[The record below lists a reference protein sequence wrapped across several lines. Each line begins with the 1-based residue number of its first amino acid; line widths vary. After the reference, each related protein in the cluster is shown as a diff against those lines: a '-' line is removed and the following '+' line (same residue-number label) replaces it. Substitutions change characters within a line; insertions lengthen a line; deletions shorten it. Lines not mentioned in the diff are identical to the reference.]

1 MTRSVRLLA
10 VTLAA
15 LLAVALA
22 PASPAHAGLTKASR
36 ACTSLVVVGLRGS
49 GEAADSGSIRYFG
62 QPASKAAKNMV
73 SRIKRSGTY
82 RYAGIPYDAKR
93 VNPVTYGASVADG
106 VKLLTGVL
114 RSIKKSCGTGTKFAL
129 IGYSQGAQVV
139 RESVAKLEQPVRA
152 QIVAVGLIGDPKRRG
167 YDQRPAEIGYNENF
181 DRGTLAGS
189 GKLGAGRTFEG
200 LLKATKVASFCV
212 KGDWI
217 CNDTVGTTWGQGWAT
232 DWHTGFYN
240 WDSSARTIGFGLYTR
255 LVNNGFR

>member
-1 MTRSVRLLA
+1 MTRSIRLLA

-22 PASPAHAGLTKASR
+22 PASPASAGLTKASR

-62 QPASKAAKNMV
+62 KPASKAATNMV
-73 SRIKRSGTY
+73 SRIKRTGTY
-82 RYAGIPYDAKR
+82 RYAGIPYDARR

-106 VKLLTGVL
+106 VTLLTGVL
-114 RSIKKSCGTGTKFAL
+114 RSIRRSCGTGTRFAL

-139 RESVAKLEQPVRA
+139 RESVAKLEQSVRA
-152 QIVAVGLIGDPKRRG
+152 QVVAVGLIGDPKRRG
-167 YDQRPAEIGYNENF
+167 FDQRPAEIGYHEDF

-189 GKLGAGRTFEG
+189 GKLGPGRTFEG
-200 LLKATKVASFCV
+200 LLRSTKIASFCV
-212 KGDWI
+212 KNDWI
-217 CNDTVGTTWGQGWAT
+217 CNDTVHTTWGQGWAT
-232 DWHTGFYN
+232 DWHAGFYS